1 MGSKKATEAH
11 KAGHNTPN
19 SEPLTPN
26 VVHTPVLL
34 RESVDL
40 LTPRAGGVY
49 VDGTLGAG
57 GHATEILKR
66 SAPDGILIGL
76 DQDAEAVERCRTALA
91 PFGSRA
97 VARQA
102 NYRDLP
108 DILSEFG
115 YESVDGVLLDLGV
128 SWFHLKSPERGF
140 SFMLDGPLDMRMD
153 QSKPRSAADLVNT
166 LPREELARIIR
177 EYGEESRAWAI
188 AGAIEK
194 ARVREPIT
202 STAQLARIVTSVFP
216 PYPPRRIHP
225 ATLTFQ
231 ALRIAVNDELGGLE
245 RVLPQ
250 AVHLL
255 KPGGRL
261 AVISFHSLEDR
272 IVKQYFRDEATDC
285 LCPPHQPVCT
295 CGHTASV
302 TLVNRK
308 PLVPDDAEIASNPR
322 SRSAKLRIVAR
333 KQGG

>member
-1 MGSKKATEAH
+1 MRNKKH
-11 KAGHNTPN
+11 PIRNNPK
-19 SEPLTPN
+19 SEIRSPQLEH
-26 VVHTPVLL
+26 VPVLL
-34 RESVDL
+34 RESIGL
-40 LTPRAGGVY
+40 LAPKAGGVY

-66 SAPDGILIGL
+66 SAPDGILVGL

-97 VARQA
+97 VACQA

-108 DILSEFG
+108 DVLSGLG

-153 QSKPRSAADLVNT
+153 QSKPQSAAGLVNT

-177 EYGEESRAWAI
+177 AYGEESRAWAI

-202 STAQLARIVTSVFP
+202 STAQLARIVSSVFP

-231 ALRIAVNDELGGLE
+231 ALRIAVNDEMGSLREGLD
-245 RVLPQ
+245 RIIPV
-250 AVHLL
+250 V
-255 KPGGRL
+255 KRGGRL

-272 IVKQYFRDEATDC
+272 IVKQTFAVSAKGC
-285 LCPPHQPVCT
+285 ICPPKMPVCS
-295 CGHTASV
+295 CGKKPALKVLTPRPITAGPEE
-302 TLVNRK
+302 LER
-308 PLVPDDAEIASNPR
+308 NPAA
-322 SRSAKLRIVAR
+322 RSAKLRAAEKI
-333 KQGG
+333 

>member
-1 MGSKKATEAH
+1 MKSNPK
-11 KAGHNTPN
+11 
-19 SEPLTPN
+19 SEIQNPQLEH
-26 VVHTPVLL
+26 VPVLL
-34 RESVDL
+34 REAVDFL
-40 LTPRAGGVY
+40 APKAGGVY

-57 GHATEILKR
+57 GHAAEILKR
-66 SAPDGILIGL
+66 SAPDGVLIGL

-108 DILSEFG
+108 DVLSGLG

-128 SWFHLKSPERGF
+128 SWFHLKSPGRGF

-153 QSKPRSAADLVNT
+153 QSKPLSAGDLVNT

-177 EYGEESRAWAI
+177 EYGEESRAGAI
-188 AGAIEK
+188 ARAIEK
-194 ARVREPIT
+194 ARVREHIT

-231 ALRIAVNDELGGLE
+231 ALRIAVNDELGTLRDGLG
-245 RVLPQ
+245 RIIPVI
-250 AVHLL
+250 
-255 KPGGRL
+255 KRGGRL

-272 IVKQYFRDEATDC
+272 IVKQTFVAAAKGC
-285 LCPPHQPVCT
+285 VCPPKMPVCR
-295 CGHTASV
+295 CG
-302 TLVNRK
+302 RK
-308 PLVPDDAEIASNPR
+308 PELKVLTHRPVIAGPEELEQNPAA
-322 SRSAKLRIVAR
+322 RSAKLRAAE
-333 KQGG
+333 KLA

>member
-1 MGSKKATEAH
+1 MKSNPK
-11 KAGHNTPN
+11 
-19 SEPLTPN
+19 SEIRNPQLEH
-26 VVHTPVLL
+26 VPVLL
-34 RESVDL
+34 RESIDL
-40 LTPRAGGVY
+40 LAPKAGGVY

-57 GHATEILKR
+57 GHAAEILKR

-97 VARQA
+97 VAHQA

-108 DILSEFG
+108 DILSGLG

-153 QSKPRSAADLVNT
+153 QSKPQNAADLVNT

-194 ARVREPIT
+194 ERVREPIT
-202 STAQLARIVTSVFP
+202 STAQLARIVTSAFP
-216 PYPPRRIHP
+216 PFPPRRIHP

-231 ALRIAVNDELGGLE
+231 ALRIAVNDEMGSLREGLG
-245 RVLPQ
+245 RIIPV
-250 AVHLL
+250 V
-255 KPGGRL
+255 KRGGRL

-272 IVKQYFRDEATDC
+272 IVKRTFAVSAKGC
-285 LCPPHQPVCT
+285 VCPPKMPVCA
-295 CGHTASV
+295 CGK
-302 TLVNRK
+302 K
-308 PLVPDDAEIASNPR
+308 PELKVLTPRPIIAGPEELERNQAA
-322 SRSAKLRIVAR
+322 RSAKLRAAEKI
-333 KQGG
+333 